1 VTASFGETGRE
12 SRPGLIRAEGAAGI
26 TPPRPL
32 FSLCVRRVRLS
43 PDGRHSL
50 RGERM
55 SYTKFGRGLALASAM
70 AVGVAFAAP
79 SAQAQRWG
87 GGRRSRCSALFAC
100 ERTAFGTNKSAE
112 SGHLLRGTASQNA
125 SRPLVARN
133 PRLFPSFAFSK
144 PMPCCK
150 GSEVGRFGGLVCGS
164 ATSSDKP
171 DGSQWPL
178 RLSQGSL
185 WPSRSRHRR
194 SAAAKQ
200 PPSGSAHSR

>member
-1 VTASFGETGRE
+1 GLLLAQRWGQLQATGAATDTRITATLVMLGLITATAALPTPRITGTAGASRVTASLGETGRE

-79 SAQAQRWG
+79 SAQ
-87 GGRRSRCSALFAC
+87 
-100 ERTAFGTNKSAE
+100 
-112 SGHLLRGTASQNA
+112 
-125 SRPLVARN
+125 
-133 PRLFPSFAFSK
+133 
-144 PMPCCK
+144 
-150 GSEVGRFGGLVCGS
+150 
-164 ATSSDKP
+164 
-171 DGSQWPL
+171 
-178 RLSQGSL
+178 
-185 WPSRSRHRR
+185 
-194 SAAAKQ
+194 
-200 PPSGSAHSR
+200 